1 MNLPD
6 WMRHAPDVLHFGQ
19 VDRRFIHS
27 DHHLGTY
34 VLVPAS
40 PGNPLVRLINAIVEP
55 ILLPIRAVIPPIGGF
70 SFDAMIAIL
79 LLSLIKNIFLRAAS

>member
-1 MNLPD
+1 MPLMFYILAKLIDALSILIIIWALMSWFRP
-6 WMRHAPDVLHFGQ
+6 
-19 VDRRFIHS
+19 
-27 DHHLGTY
+27 
-34 VLVPAS
+34 S

-79 LLSLIKNIFLRAAS
+79 LLSLIKTIFLRAAS

>member
-1 MNLPD
+1 MPLMFSILVQVIN
-6 WMRHAPDVLHFGQ
+6 VLSILIIVWALMSWF
-19 VDRRFIHS
+19 R
-27 DHHLGTY
+27 
-34 VLVPAS
+34 PS
-40 PGNPLVRLINAIVEP
+40 PGNPMVRLLNAIVEP

>member
-1 MNLPD
+1 MPLMFYILAKLIDALSILIIIWALMSWFRP
-6 WMRHAPDVLHFGQ
+6 
-19 VDRRFIHS
+19 
-27 DHHLGTY
+27 
-34 VLVPAS
+34 S

-79 LLSLIKNIFLRAAS
+79 LLSLVSKIFFRAAS